1 MVTSVKVYGGHSSGD
16 CSDAT
21 QQIDRGTCQKQGDSY
36 TCGCVDPSAGTYFPT
51 VDHQMSYIIQS
62 DNTCEIS
69 AGEVEMMVEI
79 PIAADQINEDG
90 DLTPA
95 AETALTASLASVYG
109 VDPGMIT
116 IELVEVTTSR
126 RLLEAGTK
134 YEIRVTIKAADVNQV
149 SAIKAVAEDTT
160 AFSTQLVAELQ
171 AQPEFESISTADIVV
186 GEITTAVDD
195 PGATSFPTKVPT
207 KYPTPSPTA
216 QPTTYPTKAPTIHP
230 CNDGSHGCDK
240 STGGICYPTTGNGW
254 TCACAN
260 THWCSAGCS
269 QPHTGHTCIKV
280 TATPTTYPTP
290 SPTTYPT
297 PSPTPTPTP
306 SPTPAPTPSPTP
318 APTANCPV
326 TCALEADSLDRRSHI
341 HDKKWNQALTGQQGQ
356 RVKVTHNVY
365 DINTMDTYKQH
376 RCYRVD
382 GECLCECIDSVSN
395 VDGLGF
401 FEDNAQHGSA
411 PRDNAAYYM
420 PDQGIHR
427 GIPATQSEH
436 NMNPTDVFNPQLET
450 PAAEDDEY
458 DMVKFWTQSAIRQP

>member
-1 MVTSVKVYGGHSSGD
+1 
-16 CSDAT
+16 
-21 QQIDRGTCQKQGDSY
+21 
-36 TCGCVDPSAGTYFPT
+36 
-51 VDHQMSYIIQS
+51 
-62 DNTCEIS
+62 
-69 AGEVEMMVEI
+69 MVEI

-149 SAIKAVAEDTT
+149 SAIKAVGEDTT

-195 PGATSFPTKVPT
+195 PGATSF
-207 KYPTPSPTA
+207 
-216 QPTTYPTKAPTIHP
+216 PTKAPTIHP

-306 SPTPAPTPSPTP
+306 SPTP
-318 APTANCPV
+318 
-326 TCALEADSLDRRSHI
+326 
-341 HDKKWNQALTGQQGQ
+341 
-356 RVKVTHNVY
+356 
-365 DINTMDTYKQH
+365 
-376 RCYRVD
+376 
-382 GECLCECIDSVSN
+382 
-395 VDGLGF
+395 
-401 FEDNAQHGSA
+401 
-411 PRDNAAYYM
+411 
-420 PDQGIHR
+420 
-427 GIPATQSEH
+427 
-436 NMNPTDVFNPQLET
+436 
-450 PAAEDDEY
+450 
-458 DMVKFWTQSAIRQP
+458 